1 MDTIEMNIQLLVGA
15 IKRSPEYK
23 AYKAREA
30 ELNCHPELWDRVE
43 RFCARNFYLQNTAES
58 ESLFEELDRLN
69 RESLELR
76 KVPEVNAYLQAEL
89 NLCRLLQNIS
99 LDINGSL
106 GIHIPKL

>member
-15 IKRSPEYK
+15 IKKSPEYK

-30 ELNCHPELWDRVE
+30 ELSRHPELWDRVD
-43 RFCARNFYLQNTAES
+43 RFCARNFHLQNNTEPK
-58 ESLFEELDRLN
+58 SLFEELDRMN
-69 RESLELR
+69 RESQELR
-76 KVPEVNAYLQAEL
+76 KIPEVSAYLQAEL
-89 NLCRLLQNIS
+89 NLCKLLQNIS